1 MAKSSSKKPTMKET
15 VQVINQMIREITNLK
30 NDIQTTTGVLDLYI
44 EMKGDTKQFT
54 DFVNKELN
62 VGENNDVRRNEEDS
76 TKAVEGSPTN

>member
-1 MAKSSSKKPTMKET
+1 MANKRKPTMRET
-15 VQVINQMIREITNLK
+15 VTVINQMIREITSLK
-30 NDIQTTTGVLDLYI
+30 NDLQTVTGVLDMYI